1 MKLNLLKMA
10 GLALVP
16 VAWLIVAGCASTG
29 KTTTVAFKTGVPGGT
44 IVQTYQTTA
53 TVVAIDPATRQVT
66 FVAPDGSRNT
76 FTAGPKM
83 MLDQIKS
90 GDTVKVTVAR
100 ELVVFM
106 NENDVPPAPP
116 VAETVRSAPGV
127 EPGVEPGVL
136 TSAPVKLT
144 GIVTAVDLPKR
155 EVTLKI
161 SDGRTGTF
169 KIRKDVELAPV
180 TLDTEVFIRTTT
192 AAAIL
197 LEKP

>member
-1 MKLNLLKMA
+1 MNLNLLKMA

-53 TVVAIDPATRQVT
+53 TVAAIDPATRQVT

-106 NENDVPPAPP
+106 NENDMPPVPP
-116 VAETVRSAPGV
+116 VTETVRSA
-127 EPGVEPGVL
+127 PGVEPGVL

-144 GIVTAVDLPKR
+144 GTVTAVDLPKR

-180 TLDTEVFIRTTT
+180 KLGTEVFIRTTT

>member
-106 NENDVPPAPP
+106 NENDMPPVPP
-116 VAETVRSAPGV
+116 VTETVRSA
-127 EPGVEPGVL
+127 PGVEPGVL

-144 GIVTAVDLPKR
+144 GTVTAVDLPKR

-180 TLDTEVFIRTTT
+180 KLGTEVFIRTTT

>member
-53 TVVAIDPATRQVT
+53 TVAAIDPATRQVT

-106 NENDVPPAPP
+106 NENDMPPVPP
-116 VAETVRSAPGV
+116 VTETVRSA
-127 EPGVEPGVL
+127 PGVEPGVL

-144 GIVTAVDLPKR
+144 GTVTAVDLPKR

-180 TLDTEVFIRTTT
+180 KLGTEVFIRTTT

>member
-53 TVVAIDPATRQVT
+53 TVAAIDPATRQVT

-106 NENDVPPAPP
+106 NENDMPPAPP
-116 VAETVRSAPGV
+116 VTETVRSA
-127 EPGVEPGVL
+127 PGVEPGVL

-144 GIVTAVDLPKR
+144 GTVTAVDLPKR

-180 TLDTEVFIRTTT
+180 KLGTEVFIRTTT